1 MCEKCKK
8 TNAKVESVIK
18 KVGAAELVEIM
29 GLVVGHEDDASPI
42 DRLFSVLKFSS
53 MIDDPIEIVMLARHF
68 GERHSMINRLLRL
81 NHRPD
86 DERTRFNRAW
96 LDKVDL
102 EWVKQNIWA
111 EYWKKVTDMTNVL
124 LIMPASRRDEWRE
137 QFIEGKQET
146 IKTDRTGYQMKV
158 KEFVGVP
165 EFKAETVIP
174 TMLNLLNDRH
184 KYLSERVYGLFKAL
198 SPAHKTNKTNG
209 FSERLIIADC
219 ISDFWRDSVS
229 VNYRKED
236 YIDDLRVMLHFFAH
250 KEFITINRTA
260 EMLSAAYR
268 ANDCQ
273 TGDWM
278 NVDGNLMR
286 VKMFKNGNVHFEIHP
301 DVAWKLNEVLAYSMP
316 AAIPAPCRTAP
327 KTRAPKQFGLIQKT
341 ISEPVRTA
349 LRDGRSGNDKRVWYF
364 SDSGLQKS
372 QVEELE
378 RTLSF
383 IGGVQENKHWQFPY
397 EIGHTLNTIVATGL
411 IPDTKSHQFYPTPRL
426 IAEYVA
432 RAIELKPGEKLL
444 EPEAGRG
451 DLLACIDA
459 NPEDVTCIEV
469 APLFADI
476 LLGKG
481 YTNTVCCDF
490 MKWSEDNAGYQFD
503 KIVMNPPYSLGRH
516 REHTLAA
523 LEHLKVGGRL
533 VAVLPGDAPVLNWMS
548 LDNYVY
554 AKGKSFTDEFEDT
567 GITVS
572 VYVFKRVK

>member
-1 MCEKCKK
+1 MNTDLSIVDTSSTNAHIEFRHEMGVIHEIVAECEK
-8 TNAKVESVIK
+8 
-18 KVGAAELVEIM
+18 
-29 GLVVGHEDDASPI
+29 
-42 DRLFSVLKFSS
+42 
-53 MIDDPIEIVMLARHF
+53 EIVFMNQVHDF
-68 GERHSMINRLLRL
+68 VYGDERHSMINRLLRL

-86 DERTRFNRAW
+86 DERTRFNRPCI
-96 LDKVDL
+96 DKVDL

-146 IKTDRTGYQMKV
+146 TKTDRTGYQMRV

-209 FSERLIIADC
+209 FSERLIIANC
-219 ISDFWRDSVS
+219 ISEFWRDSVS

-250 KEFITINRTA
+250 KEFITINRTT

-316 AAIPAPCRTAP
+316 AAIPAPYRTAP
-327 KTRAPKQFGLIQKT
+327 KTRAPKEFGLIQKT

-349 LRDGRSGNDKRVWYF
+349 LRDGRFSKDNGDWYF
-364 SDSGLQKS
+364 FDSKLQKTQS
-372 QVEELE
+372 DELE
-378 RTLSF
+378 RTLTF
-383 IGGVQENKHWQFPY
+383 IGGVQENKHWRFPY
-397 EIGHTLNTIVATGL
+397 EVGHTLNTIVATGL
-411 IPDTKSHQFYPTPRL
+411 IPDAKSHQFYPTPRI

-432 RAIELKPGEKLL
+432 RAIELQPGETLL

-451 DLLACIDA
+451 DLLAYVETRQ
-459 NPEDVTCIEV
+459 EDITCIEV
-469 APLFADI
+469 SPLFAEI
-476 LLGKG
+476 LRGKG
-481 YTNTVCCDF
+481 YVNTVCCDF
-490 MKWSEDNAGYQFD
+490 MKWSDDNAGYMFD

-516 REHTLAA
+516 KEHTMAA
-523 LEHLKVGGRL
+523 LGHLKVGGRL
-533 VAVLPGDAPVLNWMS
+533 VAVLPGDTPVLNWLT

>member
-1 MCEKCKK
+1 MNTDLSIVDTSSTNAHIEFRHEMGVIHEIVAECEK
-8 TNAKVESVIK
+8 
-18 KVGAAELVEIM
+18 
-29 GLVVGHEDDASPI
+29 
-42 DRLFSVLKFSS
+42 
-53 MIDDPIEIVMLARHF
+53 EIVFMNQVHDF
-68 GERHSMINRLLRL
+68 VYGDERHSMINRLLRL

-86 DERTRFNRAW
+86 DDRTRFNRPCI
-96 LDKVDL
+96 DKIDL

-124 LIMPASRRDEWRE
+124 LIMPAARRDEWRE

-146 IKTDRTGYQMKV
+146 TKTDRTGYQMRV

-209 FSERLIIADC
+209 FSERLIIANC
-219 ISDFWRDSVS
+219 ISEFWRDSVS

-250 KEFITINRTA
+250 KEFITINRTT

-316 AAIPAPCRTAP
+316 AAIPAPYRTAP
-327 KTRAPKQFGLIQKT
+327 KTRAPKEFGLIQKT

-349 LRDGRSGNDKRVWYF
+349 LRDGRFSKDNGDWYF
-364 SDSGLQKS
+364 FDSKLQKTQS
-372 QVEELE
+372 DELE
-378 RTLSF
+378 RTLTF
-383 IGGVQENKHWQFPY
+383 IGGVQENKHWRFPY
-397 EIGHTLNTIVATGL
+397 EVGHTLNTIVATGL
-411 IPDTKSHQFYPTPRL
+411 IPDAKSHQFYPTPRI

-432 RAIELKPGEKLL
+432 RAIELQPGETLL

-451 DLLACIDA
+451 DLLAYVETRQ
-459 NPEDVTCIEV
+459 EDITCIEV
-469 APLFADI
+469 SPLFAEI
-476 LLGKG
+476 LRGKG
-481 YTNTVCCDF
+481 YVNTVCCDF
-490 MKWSEDNAGYQFD
+490 MKWSDDNAGYMFD

-516 REHTLAA
+516 KEHTMAA
-523 LEHLKVGGRL
+523 LGHLKVGGRL
-533 VAVLPGDAPVLNWMS
+533 VAVLPGDTPVLNWLT

-554 AKGKSFTDEFEDT
+554 SKGKSFTDEFEDT

>member
-1 MCEKCKK
+1 MN
-8 TNAKVESVIK
+8 TALS
-18 KVGAAELVEIM
+18 IM
-29 GLVVGHEDDASPI
+29 DDASSNTAI
-42 DRLFSVLKFSS
+42 DYRQEMNV
-53 MIDDPIEIVMLARHF
+53 IHEIVTECEKEISFMYQVHDF
-68 GERHSMINRLLRL
+68 VYGDERHNMINRLLRL

-86 DERTRFNRAW
+86 EDRSRLNRVW
-96 LDKVDL
+96 LDNVDL

-111 EYWKKVTDMTNVL
+111 EYWRKVTDMTNVL

-137 QFIEGKQET
+137 QFIEGKQEVT
-146 IKTDRTGYQMKV
+146 KTDRTGYQMKV

-236 YIDDLRVMLHFFAH
+236 YIDDLRVLLHFFAH

-260 EMLSAAYR
+260 EVLSAAYR

-273 TGDWM
+273 SGDWM

-341 ISEPVRTA
+341 ISVPVRTA
-349 LRDGRSGNDKRVWYF
+349 LRDGRLSKDKGVWYF
-364 SDSGLQKS
+364 SDSALQKS
-372 QVEELE
+372 QMEELE

-383 IGGVQENKHWQFPY
+383 IGGVQEKKHWQFPY
-397 EIGHTLNTIVATGL
+397 EIDHTLNTIVATGL

-432 RAIELKPGEKLL
+432 RATELKPGEKLL
-444 EPEAGRG
+444 EPHAGRG
-451 DLLACIDA
+451 DLLAYINADL
-459 NPEDVTCIEV
+459 EDVTCIEI

-476 LLGKG
+476 LRGKG
-481 YTNTVCCDF
+481 YTNTICCDF
-490 MKWSEDNAGYQFD
+490 IKWSEDNAGYQFD

-516 REHTLAA
+516 RVHTLAA
-523 LEHLKVGGRL
+523 LGHLKVGGRL
-533 VAVLPGDAPVLNWMS
+533 VAVLPGTAPILDWMTM
-548 LDNYVY
+548 DNYVY
-554 AKGKSFTDEFEDT
+554 ARGKSFTNEFEDT

-572 VYVFKRVK
+572 VYVFNRVK

>member
-1 MCEKCKK
+1 MNTALSIIDSITPDTGIDYRQEMNVIHEIVAECEKEIAFM
-8 TNAKVESVIK
+8 NKVHDFVY
-18 KVGAAELVEIM
+18 G
-29 GLVVGHEDDASPI
+29 D
-42 DRLFSVLKFSS
+42 
-53 MIDDPIEIVMLARHF
+53 
-68 GERHSMINRLLRL
+68 ERHNMINRLLRL
-81 NHRPD
+81 NHRPG
-86 DERTRFNRAW
+86 DERTRFNRTW

-397 EIGHTLNTIVATGL
+397 EIGHTLNTIVATGV

-523 LEHLKVGGRL
+523 LGHLKVGGRL
-533 VAVLPGDAPVLNWMS
+533 VAVLPGDAPILNWMT

-554 AKGKSFTDEFEDT
+554 AKGKSFTNVFEDT

-572 VYVFKRVK
+572 VYVFKRVKREVNTYLIYVRI

>member
-1 MCEKCKK
+1 MNTDLSIVDTSSTNAHIEFRHEMGVIHEIVAECEK
-8 TNAKVESVIK
+8 
-18 KVGAAELVEIM
+18 
-29 GLVVGHEDDASPI
+29 
-42 DRLFSVLKFSS
+42 
-53 MIDDPIEIVMLARHF
+53 EIVFMNQVHDF
-68 GERHSMINRLLRL
+68 VYGDERHNMINRLLRL

-86 DERTRFNRAW
+86 DERTRFNRPCI
-96 LDKVDL
+96 DKVDL

-124 LIMPASRRDEWRE
+124 LIMPASRRGEWRE

-146 IKTDRTGYQMKV
+146 TKTDRTGYQMRV

-209 FSERLIIADC
+209 FSERLIIANC
-219 ISDFWRDSVS
+219 ISEFWRDSVS

-250 KEFITINRTA
+250 KEFITINRTT

-316 AAIPAPCRTAP
+316 AAIPAPYRTAP
-327 KTRAPKQFGLIQKT
+327 KTRAPKEFGLIQKT

-349 LRDGRSGNDKRVWYF
+349 LRDGRFSKDNGDWYF
-364 SDSGLQKS
+364 FDSKLQKTQS
-372 QVEELE
+372 DELE
-378 RTLSF
+378 RTLTF
-383 IGGVQENKHWQFPY
+383 IGGVQENKHWRFPY
-397 EIGHTLNTIVATGL
+397 EVGHTLNTIVATGL
-411 IPDTKSHQFYPTPRL
+411 IPDAKSHQFYPTPRI

-432 RAIELKPGEKLL
+432 RAIELQPGETLL

-451 DLLACIDA
+451 DLLAYVETRQ
-459 NPEDVTCIEV
+459 EDITCIEV
-469 APLFADI
+469 SPLFAEI
-476 LLGKG
+476 LRGKG
-481 YTNTVCCDF
+481 YVNTVCCDF
-490 MKWSEDNAGYQFD
+490 MKWSDDNAGYMFD

-516 REHTLAA
+516 KEHTMAA
-523 LEHLKVGGRL
+523 LGHLKVGGRL
-533 VAVLPGDAPVLNWMS
+533 VAVLPGDTPVLNWLT

-554 AKGKSFTDEFEDT
+554 SKGKSFTDEFEDT

>member
-1 MCEKCKK
+1 MN
-8 TNAKVESVIK
+8 TALS
-18 KVGAAELVEIM
+18 IM
-29 GLVVGHEDDASPI
+29 DDASSNTAI
-42 DRLFSVLKFSS
+42 DYRQEMNV
-53 MIDDPIEIVMLARHF
+53 IHEIVTECEKEISFMYQVHDF
-68 GERHSMINRLLRL
+68 VYGDERHNMINRLLRL

-86 DERTRFNRAW
+86 EDRSRLNRVW
-96 LDKVDL
+96 LDNVDL

-111 EYWKKVTDMTNVL
+111 EYWRKVTDMTNVL

-137 QFIEGKQET
+137 QFIEGKQEVT
-146 IKTDRTGYQMKV
+146 KTDRTGYQMKV

-236 YIDDLRVMLHFFAH
+236 YIDDLRVLLHFFAH

-260 EMLSAAYR
+260 EVLSAAYR

-273 TGDWM
+273 SGDWM

-341 ISEPVRTA
+341 ISVPVRTA
-349 LRDGRSGNDKRVWYF
+349 LRDGRLSKDKGVWYF
-364 SDSGLQKS
+364 SDSALQKS
-372 QVEELE
+372 QMEELE

-383 IGGVQENKHWQFPY
+383 IGGVQEKKHWQFPY
-397 EIGHTLNTIVATGL
+397 EIDHTLNTIVATCL

-432 RAIELKPGEKLL
+432 RATELKPGEKLL
-444 EPEAGRG
+444 EPHAGRG
-451 DLLACIDA
+451 DLLAYINADL
-459 NPEDVTCIEV
+459 EDVTCIEI

-476 LLGKG
+476 LRGKG
-481 YTNTVCCDF
+481 YTNTICCDF
-490 MKWSEDNAGYQFD
+490 IKWSEDNAGYQFD

-516 REHTLAA
+516 RVHTLAA
-523 LEHLKVGGRL
+523 LGHLKVGGRL
-533 VAVLPGDAPVLNWMS
+533 VAVLPGTAPILDWMTM
-548 LDNYVY
+548 DNYVY
-554 AKGKSFTDEFEDT
+554 ARGKSFTNEFEDT

-572 VYVFKRVK
+572 VYVFNRVK

>member
-1 MCEKCKK
+1 MGRNDLLIRTFPITPNTDIDYRQEMNVIHEIVAECEK
-8 TNAKVESVIK
+8 
-18 KVGAAELVEIM
+18 EIAFM
-29 GLVVGHEDDASPI
+29 HQVHDFVYGD
-42 DRLFSVLKFSS
+42 
-53 MIDDPIEIVMLARHF
+53 
-68 GERHSMINRLLRL
+68 ERHSMINRLLRL

-327 KTRAPKQFGLIQKT
+327 KTRAPKEFGLIQKT

-349 LRDGRSGNDKRVWYF
+349 LRNGRFSKDKGVWYF
-364 SDSGLQKS
+364 SDSNLQKS

-378 RTLSF
+378 RTLNF
-383 IGGVQENKHWQFPY
+383 IGGVQEKRHWQFPY

-432 RAIELKPGEKLL
+432 RAIELKQGEKLL

-490 MKWSEDNAGYQFD
+490 MKWSEVNAGYQFD
-503 KIVMNPPYSLGRH
+503 KIVMNPSYSLGRH

>member
-1 MCEKCKK
+1 MFSGEIMNTDLSIVDTSSTNAHIEFRHEMGVIHEIVAECEK
-8 TNAKVESVIK
+8 
-18 KVGAAELVEIM
+18 
-29 GLVVGHEDDASPI
+29 
-42 DRLFSVLKFSS
+42 
-53 MIDDPIEIVMLARHF
+53 EIVFMNQVHDF
-68 GERHSMINRLLRL
+68 VYGDERHNMINRLLRL

-86 DERTRFNRAW
+86 DERTRFNRPCI
-96 LDKVDL
+96 DKVDL

-124 LIMPASRRDEWRE
+124 LIMPASRRGEWRE

-146 IKTDRTGYQMKV
+146 TKTDRTGYQMRV

-209 FSERLIIADC
+209 FSERLIIANC
-219 ISDFWRDSVS
+219 ISEFWRDSVS

-250 KEFITINRTA
+250 KEFITINRTT

-316 AAIPAPCRTAP
+316 AAIPAPYRTAP
-327 KTRAPKQFGLIQKT
+327 KTRAPKEFGLIQKT

-349 LRDGRSGNDKRVWYF
+349 LRDGRFSKDNGDWYF
-364 SDSGLQKS
+364 FDSKLQKTQS
-372 QVEELE
+372 DELE
-378 RTLSF
+378 RTLTF
-383 IGGVQENKHWQFPY
+383 IGGVQENKHWRFPY
-397 EIGHTLNTIVATGL
+397 EVGHTLNTIVATGL
-411 IPDTKSHQFYPTPRL
+411 IPDAKSHQFYPTPRI

-432 RAIELKPGEKLL
+432 RAIELQPGETLL

-451 DLLACIDA
+451 DLLAYVETRQ
-459 NPEDVTCIEV
+459 EDITCIEV
-469 APLFADI
+469 SPLFAEI
-476 LLGKG
+476 LRGKG
-481 YTNTVCCDF
+481 YVNTVCCDF
-490 MKWSEDNAGYQFD
+490 MKWSDDNAGYMFD

-516 REHTLAA
+516 KEHTMAA
-523 LEHLKVGGRL
+523 LGHLKVGGRL
-533 VAVLPGDAPVLNWMS
+533 VAVLPGDTPVLNWLT

-554 AKGKSFTDEFEDT
+554 SKGKSFTDEFEDT

>member
-1 MCEKCKK
+1 MFSGEIMNTDLSIVDTSSTNAHIEFRHEMGVIHEIVAECEK
-8 TNAKVESVIK
+8 
-18 KVGAAELVEIM
+18 
-29 GLVVGHEDDASPI
+29 
-42 DRLFSVLKFSS
+42 
-53 MIDDPIEIVMLARHF
+53 EIVFMNQVHDF
-68 GERHSMINRLLRL
+68 VYGDERHSMINRLLRL

-86 DERTRFNRAW
+86 DERTRFNRPCI
-96 LDKVDL
+96 DKIDL

-124 LIMPASRRDEWRE
+124 LIMPAARRDEWRE

-146 IKTDRTGYQMKV
+146 TKTDRTGYQMRV

-209 FSERLIIADC
+209 FSERLIIANC
-219 ISDFWRDSVS
+219 ISEFWRDSVS

-250 KEFITINRTA
+250 KEFITINRTT

-316 AAIPAPCRTAP
+316 AAIPAPYRTAP
-327 KTRAPKQFGLIQKT
+327 KTRAPKEFGLIQKT

-349 LRDGRSGNDKRVWYF
+349 LRDGRFSKDNGDWYF
-364 SDSGLQKS
+364 FDSKLQKTQS
-372 QVEELE
+372 DELE
-378 RTLSF
+378 RTLTF
-383 IGGVQENKHWQFPY
+383 IGGVQENKHWRFPY
-397 EIGHTLNTIVATGL
+397 EVGHTLNTIVATGL
-411 IPDTKSHQFYPTPRL
+411 IPDAKSHQFYPTPRI

-432 RAIELKPGEKLL
+432 RAIELQPGETLL

-451 DLLACIDA
+451 DLLAYVETRQ
-459 NPEDVTCIEV
+459 EDITCIEV
-469 APLFADI
+469 SPLFAEI
-476 LLGKG
+476 LRGKG
-481 YTNTVCCDF
+481 YVNTVCCDF
-490 MKWSEDNAGYQFD
+490 MKWSDDNAGYMFD

-516 REHTLAA
+516 KEHTMAA
-523 LEHLKVGGRL
+523 LGHLKVGGRL
-533 VAVLPGDAPVLNWMS
+533 VAVLPGDTPVLNWLT

-554 AKGKSFTDEFEDT
+554 SKGKSFTDEFEDT

>member
-1 MCEKCKK
+1 MNTDLSIVDTSSTNAHIEFRHEMGVIHEIVAECEK
-8 TNAKVESVIK
+8 
-18 KVGAAELVEIM
+18 
-29 GLVVGHEDDASPI
+29 
-42 DRLFSVLKFSS
+42 
-53 MIDDPIEIVMLARHF
+53 EIVFMNQVHDF
-68 GERHSMINRLLRL
+68 VYGDERHSMINRLLRL

-86 DERTRFNRAW
+86 DERTRFNRPCI
-96 LDKVDL
+96 DKIDL

-124 LIMPASRRDEWRE
+124 LIMPAARRDEWRE

-146 IKTDRTGYQMKV
+146 TKTDRTGYQMRV

-209 FSERLIIADC
+209 FSERLIIANC
-219 ISDFWRDSVS
+219 ISEFWRDSVS

-250 KEFITINRTA
+250 KEFITINRTT

-316 AAIPAPCRTAP
+316 AAIPAPYRTAP
-327 KTRAPKQFGLIQKT
+327 KTRAPKEFGLIQKT

-349 LRDGRSGNDKRVWYF
+349 LRDGRFSKDNGDWYF
-364 SDSGLQKS
+364 FDSKLQKTQS
-372 QVEELE
+372 DELE
-378 RTLSF
+378 RTLTF
-383 IGGVQENKHWQFPY
+383 IGGVQENKHWRFPY
-397 EIGHTLNTIVATGL
+397 EVGHTLNTIVATGL
-411 IPDTKSHQFYPTPRL
+411 IPDAKSHQFYPTPRI

-432 RAIELKPGEKLL
+432 RAIELQPGETLL

-451 DLLACIDA
+451 DLLAYVETRQ
-459 NPEDVTCIEV
+459 EDITCIEV
-469 APLFADI
+469 SPLFAEI
-476 LLGKG
+476 LRGKG
-481 YTNTVCCDF
+481 YVNTVCCDF
-490 MKWSEDNAGYQFD
+490 MKWSDDNAGYMFD

-516 REHTLAA
+516 KEHTMAA
-523 LEHLKVGGRL
+523 LGHLKVGGRL
-533 VAVLPGDAPVLNWMS
+533 VAVLPGDTPVLNWLT

-554 AKGKSFTDEFEDT
+554 SKGKSFTDEFEDT

>member
-1 MCEKCKK
+1 MFSGEIMNTDLSIVDTSSTNAHIEFRHEMGVIHEIVAECEK
-8 TNAKVESVIK
+8 
-18 KVGAAELVEIM
+18 
-29 GLVVGHEDDASPI
+29 
-42 DRLFSVLKFSS
+42 
-53 MIDDPIEIVMLARHF
+53 EIVFMNQVHDF
-68 GERHSMINRLLRL
+68 VYGDERHSMINRLLRL

-86 DERTRFNRAW
+86 DDRTRFNRPCI
-96 LDKVDL
+96 DKIDL

-124 LIMPASRRDEWRE
+124 LIMPAARRDEWRE

-146 IKTDRTGYQMKV
+146 TKTDRTGYQMRV

-209 FSERLIIADC
+209 FSERLIIANC
-219 ISDFWRDSVS
+219 ISEFWRDSVS

-250 KEFITINRTA
+250 KEFITINRTT

-316 AAIPAPCRTAP
+316 AAIPAPYRTAP
-327 KTRAPKQFGLIQKT
+327 KTRAPKEFGLIQKT

-349 LRDGRSGNDKRVWYF
+349 LRDGRFSKDNGDWYF
-364 SDSGLQKS
+364 FDSKLQKTQS
-372 QVEELE
+372 DELE
-378 RTLSF
+378 RTLTF
-383 IGGVQENKHWQFPY
+383 IGGVQENKHWRFPY
-397 EIGHTLNTIVATGL
+397 EVGHTLNTIVATGL
-411 IPDTKSHQFYPTPRL
+411 IPDAKSHQFYPTPRI

-432 RAIELKPGEKLL
+432 RAIELQPGETLL

-451 DLLACIDA
+451 DLLAYVETRQ
-459 NPEDVTCIEV
+459 EDITCIEV
-469 APLFADI
+469 SPLFAEI
-476 LLGKG
+476 LRGKG
-481 YTNTVCCDF
+481 YVNTVCCDF
-490 MKWSEDNAGYQFD
+490 MKWSDDNAGYMFD

-516 REHTLAA
+516 KEHTMAA
-523 LEHLKVGGRL
+523 LGHLKVGGRL
-533 VAVLPGDAPVLNWMS
+533 VAVLPGDTPVLNWLT

-554 AKGKSFTDEFEDT
+554 SKGKSFTDEFEDT

>member
-1 MCEKCKK
+1 MRQQQDEPGRFSIC
-8 TNAKVESVIK
+8 SRQ
-18 KVGAAELVEIM
+18 AA
-29 GLVVGHEDDASPI
+29 VVHDFVYGD
-42 DRLFSVLKFSS
+42 
-53 MIDDPIEIVMLARHF
+53 
-68 GERHSMINRLLRL
+68 ERHSMINRLLRL